1 MKRAAAILENE
12 IRVKKVILTTLR
24 VVILVMIYIVLFII
38 ASSVTTPP
46 ELAQHMTHEQA
57 SQSAAMLP
65 VVSLL
70 MTLVVVWLALR
81 SRWQGW
87 RLAGTLFVVLYGI
100 STFLSQIETAV
111 FPAVANRL
119 LPGMLTGFFISGLIL
134 AAPFSLFAV
143 WILGRTRKDSVVDE
157 PNERLVIPLSEW
169 AWKLALI
176 AVLYVIIYFTFGYF
190 VAWRTPGLPEF
201 YGGKDPGSFIGQLGN
216 VMRDTPWLPFFQILR
231 SMIWTAV
238 AVPIIRMMKGKAWET
253 ILAVAFA
260 FSVLMAAQLLFPNP
274 IMPAEVANAH
284 LRELLSSNFL
294 FGALVASI
302 LLWRPSLQQGE

>member
-1 MKRAAAILENE
+1 MKNVL
-12 IRVKKVILTTLR
+12 LTILR
-24 VVILVMIYIVLFII
+24 VIALVITYIVMFMI

-46 ELAQHMTHEQA
+46 ELAQHMTQEQS

-70 MTLVVVWLALR
+70 MTLVLAWLALR
-81 SRWQGW
+81 SRWHGW
-87 RLAGTLFVVLYGI
+87 KLAGTLFVILYGI
-100 STFLSQIETAV
+100 NTFLSQIETAV

-119 LPGMLTGFFISGLIL
+119 LPGMLAGFFISGLIL
-134 AAPFSLFAV
+134 AVPFSLLAV
-143 WILGRTRKDSVVDE
+143 WILGKTKKDSAADE
-157 PNERLVIPLSEW
+157 PNQRLIMPASEW
-169 AWKLALI
+169 VWKLALI

-216 VMRDTPWLPFFQILR
+216 VMRDTPWLPPFQIFR
-231 SMIWTAV
+231 SMIWTAI
-238 AVPIIRMMKGKAWET
+238 ALPIIRMMKGKAWEI

-260 FSVLMAAQLLFPNP
+260 FSILMAAPLLFPNP
-274 IMPAEVANAH
+274 IMPVEVANAH

-302 LLWRPSLQQGE
+302 LLWRPSLKQGE